1 MKEKF
6 VKGMAAFLAI
16 ASIGSTGIAS
26 YAADGTNSSAPDGTT
41 STISS
46 DAVSARGKYNEIYL
60 GEAQVTASV
69 LNVRSGPGTN
79 YRVVGKLKKGAWVS
93 MYSVAKDK
101 PGWTYIT
108 YGNKLKGYVASR
120 YLGNE
125 DPASLEG
132 EAN

>member
-1 MKEKF
+1 MKRKF

-16 ASIGSTGIAS
+16 ASISSTGIAS
-26 YAADGTNSSAPDGTT
+26 YAADVTNSPASDSA
-41 STISS
+41 ISAS
-46 DAVSARGKYNEIYL
+46 SSNAASARGKYDEIYL

-69 LNVRSGPGTN
+69 LNVRSGPGTG
-79 YRVVGKLKKGAWVS
+79 YRVVGKLKKGTWVS
-93 MYSVAKDK
+93 FYSVSNDK

-125 DPASLEG
+125 DPASLG
-132 EAN
+132 ELK